1 MNNFDGLKLA
11 SVLTGIF
18 IPLMLGIWLLS
29 NFELPEPP
37 APTPIQVE
45 LQPSY
50 VKTFRVEY
58 DAYGNT
64 TVGSSKINCTIANNA
79 FNTDTCVIYLMYNG
93 TKITENIE
101 LIPYKR
107 MLVIDSLWVPE
118 QKGSYDAE
126 LVYIVG
132 ESTITCPYKILVN
145 EGEI

>member
-18 IPLMLGIWLLS
+18 IPLMLGVWLLS
-29 NFELPEPP
+29 NFELTEPP
-37 APTPIQVE
+37 APTPIQVK

-58 DAYGNT
+58 DEYGNT
-64 TVGSSKINCTIANNA
+64 TVGSSRINCTIANNA

-93 TKITENIE
+93 TKITEDIE
-101 LIPYKR
+101 LTPSNR

-126 LVYIVG
+126 LVYVVG

>member
-64 TVGSSKINCTIANNA
+64 TVGSSKINCTIANND

-101 LIPYKR
+101 LTPSKR

>member
-18 IPLMLGIWLLS
+18 IPLMLGVWLLS

-58 DAYGNT
+58 DEYGNT
-64 TVGSSKINCTIANNA
+64 IVGSSRINCTIANNA

-93 TKITENIE
+93 TKITEDIE
-101 LIPYKR
+101 LTPSNR

-126 LVYIVG
+126 LVYVVG